1 MLFIKFAKRCT
12 CTKSIHPKSKLCV
25 EHRRGQLQ
33 LELESLQ
40 SREMQLSVVK
50 EGLEEE
56 LKCSKSELEI
66 CQDQLEASQVELSKT
81 KVYSHTL
88 DKRNKV
94 CGVQYVVYST
104 WYVHLYIGK
113 EIRSH
118 D

>member
-1 MLFIKFAKRCT
+1 
-12 CTKSIHPKSKLCV
+12 
-25 EHRRGQLQ
+25 
-33 LELESLQ
+33 
-40 SREMQLSVVK
+40 MQLSVFK

-56 LKCSKSELEI
+56 LKCSKSELEA
-66 CQDQLEASQVELSKT
+66 CRDQLEESQVELSKT

-94 CGVQYVVYST
+94 GVYCTYSG
-104 WYVHLYIGK
+104 I